1 MVRHSTLLA
10 LCTALLISCGGRT
23 QPTVAPG
30 PVDYGALVAAP
41 DRSDADKALDAGRH
55 PTELLALLDVRGGQH
70 VAELQAGGG
79 YTSELLAR
87 AVGPTGKVYA
97 QNNAGVLGFAGAAWQ
112 ARLDRLAAPQL
123 VRVDRELDA
132 PLPPEARD
140 LDLVVSSLT
149 YHDAVGYGDDRA
161 KMNAA
166 VRAALKPTGRYIVID
181 HAALPDAPMPE
192 VTKTL
197 HRIPEAFVIAEVEAA
212 GFTLAERSA
221 SFANPGDSH
230 DWSAAPSAA
239 GERRGT
245 SDRFALV
252 FTKK

>member
-1 MVRHSTLLA
+1 MIRRSF
-10 LCTALLISCGGRT
+10 LLIMCMSVLAGCGGRT
-23 QPTVAPG
+23 RPAVAPG
-30 PVDYGALVAAP
+30 PGDYAALVAAS
-41 DRSDADKALDAGRH
+41 DRTEADRALDAGRH
-55 PTELLALLDVRGGQH
+55 PTELLTLLDVRTGQH

-97 QNNAGVLGFAGAAWQ
+97 QNNAGVLDFVGDSWQ
-112 ARLDRLAAPQL
+112 QRIDRLAAPQL

-132 PLPPEARD
+132 PLPPEAHD
-140 LDLVVSSLT
+140 LDLVVSNLT
-149 YHDAVGYGDDRA
+149 YHDAVGFGDDRA

-166 VRAALKPTGRYIVID
+166 VRAALGPAGRYVIID
-181 HAALPDAPMPE
+181 HAAAPDAAMPE
-192 VTKTL
+192 VTQTL

-212 GFTLAERSA
+212 GFELRERSA
-221 SFANPGDSH
+221 IFANPGDTR
-230 DWSAAPSAA
+230 DWSADPDAA

-252 FTKK
+252 FVPR